1 MKKVLLSA
9 VAILSLTFANAQEEE
24 TTTTGFGFAK
34 GDIFV
39 EGNLGFSSSK
49 NTNSDN
55 FAGNINETKMSSFNF
70 NPKAGYFF
78 TDKLAAGVEV
88 MVGSSK
94 NEMTDFTVIPN
105 TVTETKG
112 SSVGAGVFA
121 RYYFLE
127 LGQRFKTYTEVGVG
141 FSSAK
146 SETTDSTSPVLVN
159 DVTMKGVNAGLDL
172 GIQYFVTPKMAIN
185 FGLANVLA
193 FNSTKAETTT
203 HNLLTPNT
211 VSESKTDEFSG
222 NFNIFNN
229 FFSAATFGL
238 TYKF

>member
-24 TTTTGFGFAK
+24 TTTTGFGFAQ

-49 NTNSDN
+49 NTNS
-55 FAGNINETKMSSFNF
+55 ASIVGNIDETKMSSFNF

-78 TDKLAAGVEV
+78 TDKLAAGVEL
-88 MVGSSK
+88 MVGTSK
-94 NEMTDFTVIPN
+94 TEMTDFTVVPN
-105 TVTETKG
+105 TMTETKG
-112 SSVGAGVFA
+112 SNFGAGVFA

-141 FSSAK
+141 FMSGK
-146 SETTDSTSPVLVN
+146 SETSVSTSPVLVN
-159 DVTMKGVNAGLDL
+159 DVTMNGVNAGLDL

-185 FGLANVLA
+185 FGLANVLGY
-193 FNSTKAETTT
+193 NSYKEETTT
-203 HNLLTPNT
+203 HAVGSPDT
-211 VSESKTDEFSG
+211 VSESKTNEFAG

-229 FFSAATFGL
+229 FFSTATFGL